1 MNSGDTS
8 TRLVGFHVPEDQAL
22 LAAFGEVALR
32 HEHMNHIL
40 RMTIKTLA
48 GITPAE
54 AFAATKYESSR
65 QLRDRIKGLAR
76 KALGEGAALLKLQ
89 AIVNSCEEL
98 TERRNQLVHGV
109 WAKELDG
116 DAHIRDSYGNE
127 RPLPTIAE
135 LKELAG
141 AIDAHTRFLNSER
154 LDGFLSEALKK
165 RGNTISKVDK

>member
-1 MNSGDTS
+1 MNSQENS

-40 RMTIKTLA
+40 KMTIKTLA

-65 QLRDRIKGLAR
+65 QLRDRVKSLAR
-76 KALGEGAALLKLQ
+76 KALGEGTALLKLQ
-89 AIVNSCEEL
+89 ALVNTCETL
-98 TERRNQLVHGV
+98 TERRNGLVHGI

-135 LKELAG
+135 LKTLASE
-141 AIDAHTRFLNSER
+141 IYAHTRHLNSAR
-154 LDGFLSEALKK
+154 LEGFLSDALSK
-165 RGNTISKVDK
+165 RSGA